1 MNKAKTEYLY
11 NNHNHNNHHTL
22 VANIAAPLRLVD
34 NPKNLYK
41 QLDILQLSQ
50 ELQASLDIKTIMHLF
65 AQYTKKKL
73 RYSGISY
80 RNKENSLKVKYGKS
94 APYTL
99 QCNLLLNGAV
109 LGELQFRKPKAFS
122 EVERNSLCEFSRA
135 LLYPLHNALDFYQ
148 AEQSAL
154 RDPLT
159 NLANRAAFVISLRHE
174 VEFAKRY
181 QQDLALL
188 VLDLDH
194 FKSINDNFGHT
205 AGDHLLQA
213 ITKQIVQCTR
223 QTDMVFRVGG
233 EEFCILL
240 KKSSKLGAKQ
250 LAERIRLAIEKL
262 RCFTNNHL
270 MQITTS
276 IGVASC
282 RQYDTTKTLFEK
294 ADRALYR
301 AKKWGRNR
309 VA

>member
-1 MNKAKTEYLY
+1 MNKVKPQSLY
-11 NNHNHNNHHTL
+11 NHNHTL
-22 VANIAAPLRLVD
+22 VANIAAPLCLVD
-34 NPKNLYK
+34 NPKNIYE
-41 QLDILQLSQ
+41 QLDILQLGQ

-65 AQYTKKKL
+65 AHHTKKKM
-73 RYSGISY
+73 RYSGISFN
-80 RNKENSLKVKYGKS
+80 NKENSLKVKLGKS
-94 APYTL
+94 ASYTL
-99 QCNLLLNGAV
+99 QCNLLLNGV
-109 LGELQFRKPKAFS
+109 CLGELLFRKPKAFT
-122 EVERNSLCEFSRA
+122 ELERHSLCEFSRA

-159 NLANRAAFVISLRHE
+159 SIANRAAFVISLRHE

-194 FKSINDNFGHT
+194 FKNINDKFGHA
-205 AGDHLLQA
+205 AGDHLLQSL
-213 ITKQIVQCTR
+213 TKQIAQCTR
-223 QTDMVFRVGG
+223 QTDMIFRVGG

-250 LAERIRLAIEKL
+250 LAERIRLGIEKL
-262 RCFTNNHL
+262 RCFSNTHL
-270 MQITTS
+270 MQITAS

-309 VA
+309 VV